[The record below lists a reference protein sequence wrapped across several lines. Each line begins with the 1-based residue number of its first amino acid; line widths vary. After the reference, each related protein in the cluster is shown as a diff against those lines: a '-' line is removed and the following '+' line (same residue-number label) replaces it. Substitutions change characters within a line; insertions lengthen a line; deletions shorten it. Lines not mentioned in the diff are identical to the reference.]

1 MNVAFRLIGGPLT
14 TLLLASSAHAQ
25 AVQRLSLKD
34 AEQQAVQNHPAIRA
48 TQFTAQAAGEVVREA
63 RSAYYPTVLASFTG
77 AQSADGTRIAAGG
90 LNNPIILDRFAAG
103 VSVSQM
109 VTDFGRTHDLVASTS
124 LRADARQ
131 QEVTFRRADVLL
143 QIDRAYFAALRAQA
157 VQRVAQQTVEARQ
170 LVVDQVTALAASNL
184 KSSLDVSFAN
194 VSLAEAKLLFVQ
206 AKNEVQSSFATLS
219 EALGTPQAA
228 AYELV
233 DEPLPPSPPSDAT
246 ALVAEAW
253 RERPDAAS
261 ARLARDSAEKFVDA
275 QHALWFP
282 TVSLIG
288 AAGVTP
294 YHQVGLTDQY
304 SAIGVNV
311 TVPLTNGNLYP
322 ALRAEASYRASAEE
336 QSYRDLENQIARDV
350 RIAWLNAQ
358 TAFQR
363 LDLTNQ
369 LLAHASAALE
379 LAQAR
384 YNLGLSSIV
393 ELTQAQLNKT
403 EAEIQQ
409 ATARYE
415 YQTRSA
421 EIRFETGSLK

>member
-1 MNVAFRLIGGPLT
+1 M
-14 TLLLASSAHAQ
+14 
-25 AVQRLSLKD
+25 
-34 AEQQAVQNHPAIRA
+34 
-48 TQFTAQAAGEVVREA
+48 
-63 RSAYYPTVLASFTG
+63 
-77 AQSADGTRIAAGG
+77 
-90 LNNPIILDRFAAG
+90 
-103 VSVSQM
+103 
-109 VTDFGRTHDLVASTS
+109 
-124 LRADARQ
+124 
-131 QEVTFRRADVLL
+131 
-143 QIDRAYFAALRAQA
+143 
-157 VQRVAQQTVEARQ
+157 
-170 LVVDQVTALAASNL
+170 
-184 KSSLDVSFAN
+184 
-194 VSLAEAKLLFVQ
+194 
-206 AKNEVQSSFATLS
+206 
-219 EALGTPQAA
+219 
-228 AYELV
+228 
-233 DEPLPPSPPSDAT
+233 
-246 ALVAEAW
+246 AEAW

-261 ARLARDSAEKFVDA
+261 ARLARESAEKFVDA
-275 QHALWFP
+275 QRALWFP

-322 ALRAEASYRASAEE
+322 ALKAEASYRASADE
-336 QSYRDLENQIARDV
+336 QSYRDLENQIAHDV
-350 RIAWLNAQ
+350 RIAWLNTQ

-379 LAQAR
+379 LAEAR